1 MAQLSDDCFEADG
14 GLIPVEEAL
23 ARLEARLST
32 IVGAESI
39 TLDSAAGRILAADI
53 TSDRAVPP
61 HDNSAVDGYAVYFD
75 DLDADGE
82 TRLPVAGRVA
92 AGHPLNGPAQRGTA
106 VRIFTG
112 APIPDGAAGP
122 DGVAGPDGAAGPD
135 TVLMQEDC
143 RAEEHN
149 GQTHVVIPAGIS
161 RGANRRD
168 EGEDVARGQV
178 ILRAGQRLRPQDI
191 GLAASIGRADFS
203 VYEKLTVGVLSTGD
217 EVYEPGAAAPAG
229 GIYDANRH
237 ALTALLSDLGC
248 AVRDYGIVADD
259 ADRIGAALTRAA
271 EECDAI
277 VSTAGMS
284 VGDEDHLADAIA
296 RLGTLHFWK
305 VAIKPGRPVAFGQ
318 IGDTPFIGLPGNP
331 AAMMVT
337 FLRLARPAL
346 LRLGGATDVAP
357 RLYQVRAGFTHS
369 KKERRRE
376 YVRVCLAPGDD
387 GVLVANKHPRSG
399 AGVLTSMVE
408 SEGLVELPEDM
419 TQLTPG
425 TMVSFLPFTEVAR

>member
-1 MAQLSDDCFEADG
+1 MAQLSDDCFETDG
-14 GLIPVEEAL
+14 GLIPVDEAL
-23 ARLEARLST
+23 TRLAARLATLVGTEA
-32 IVGAESI
+32 V
-39 TLDSAAGRILAADI
+39 TLAHAVGRILATDV
-53 TSDRAVPP
+53 TSERAVPP

-75 DLDADGE
+75 DLNTDGE
-82 TRLPVAGRVA
+82 TSLPVAGRVT
-92 AGHPLNGPAQRGTA
+92 AGHPLDGPAPRGTA

-122 DGVAGPDGAAGPD
+122 D

-143 RAEEHN
+143 RTEDRA
-149 GQTHVVIPAGIS
+149 GQPHVVIPAGIS

-168 EGEDVARGQV
+168 AGEDVAQGQV
-178 ILRAGQRLRPQDI
+178 ILRAGQRLRPQDV
-191 GLAASIGRADFS
+191 GLAASIGHAELP
-203 VYEKLTVGVLSTGD
+203 VYAKLTVGMLSTGD
-217 EVYEPGAAAPAG
+217 EVFEPGSEAPAG

-237 ALTALLSDLGC
+237 ALSALLSDLGC
-248 AVRDYGIVADD
+248 EVRDYGIIPDD
-259 ADRIGAALTRAA
+259 SDRIDATLTTAAG
-271 EECDAI
+271 ECDAI
-277 VSTAGMS
+277 VSSAGMS
-284 VGDEDHLADAIA
+284 VGDEDHLAGSIE
-296 RLGTLHFWK
+296 RLGSLHFWK

-318 IGDTPFIGLPGNP
+318 IGNTPFIGLPGNP

-357 RLYQVRAGFTHS
+357 RLYQVRAGFAHA
-369 KKERRRE
+369 KKAQRRE
-376 YVRVCLAPGDD
+376 YVRVALAADDD
-387 GVLVANKHPRSG
+387 GVLVARKHPRSG

>member
-14 GLIPVEEAL
+14 GLIPAEAAL
-23 ARLEARLST
+23 SLLEARLTT
-32 IVGAESI
+32 IVDTETIAL
-39 TLDSAAGRILAADI
+39 TNAAGRILAEDI
-53 TSDRAVPP
+53 VSDRAVPP

-75 DLDADGE
+75 DLSPDGD
-82 TRLPVAGRVA
+82 TALPVTGRVT
-92 AGHPLNGPAQRGTA
+92 AGHPLEGTPARGTA

-112 APIPDGAAGP
+112 APIPGGAN
-122 DGVAGPDGAAGPD
+122 GPD

-143 RAEEHN
+143 QLEDRD
-149 GQTHVVIPAGIS
+149 GQSLVLIPAGIS

-168 EGEDVARGQV
+168 SGEDVARGQI
-178 ILRAGQRLRPQDI
+178 ILQAGQRLRPQDV
-191 GLAASIGRADFS
+191 GLAASIGLAALPVFT
-203 VYEKLTVGVLSTGD
+203 KLVVGVLSTGD
-217 EVYEPGAAAPAG
+217 EVFEPGADAPAG

-237 ALTALLSDLGC
+237 ALMAVLSDLGC
-248 AVRDYGIVADD
+248 DVRDYGIIPDVAGRIED
-259 ADRIGAALTRAA
+259 ALKTAAA
-271 EECDAI
+271 ECDAI
-277 VSTAGMS
+277 VSSAGMS
-284 VGDEDHLADAIA
+284 VGDEDHLAASIE

-305 VAIKPGRPVAFGQ
+305 VAIKPGRPIAFGQ

-346 LRLGGATDVAP
+346 LRLGGATDLSP
-357 RLYQVRAGFTHS
+357 RLYQVRAGFAHA

-376 YVRVCLAPGDD
+376 YVRVALETGDD
-387 GVLVANKHPRSG
+387 GMLVAHKHPRSG

-408 SEGLVELPEDM
+408 SEGLVELPEEM

>member
-1 MAQLSDDCFEADG
+1 MAQLSDDCFETDG
-14 GLIPVEEAL
+14 GLIPVEAAL
-23 ARLEARLST
+23 ALLEARLAT
-32 IVGAESI
+32 IVGTEKI
-39 TLDSAAGRILAADI
+39 TLNTAVGRILADDI
-53 TSDRAVPP
+53 VSDRAVPP

-75 DLDADGE
+75 DLSANAE
-82 TRLPVAGRVA
+82 TTLPVVGRVT
-92 AGHPLNGPAQRGTA
+92 AGHLLDGPATRGTA

-122 DGVAGPDGAAGPD
+122 D

-143 RAEEHN
+143 RTEN
-149 GQTHVVIPAGIS
+149 RDGQACVVIPAGIS

-168 EGEDVARGQV
+168 SGEDVAPGQV
-178 ILRAGQRLRPQDI
+178 ILPMGQRLRPQDI
-191 GLAASIGRADFS
+191 GLAASIGRPALP
-203 VYEKLTVGVLSTGD
+203 VYKRLVVGVLSTGD
-217 EVYEPGAAAPAG
+217 EVFEPGADAPVG

-237 ALTALLSDLGC
+237 ALMAVLSDLGC
-248 AVRDYGIVADD
+248 DVRDYGIIPDD
-259 ADRIGAALTRAA
+259 AGRIEDALKSAAAD
-271 EECDAI
+271 CDAI
-277 VSTAGMS
+277 VSSAGMS
-284 VGDEDHLADAIA
+284 VGDEDHLAGSVE

-337 FLRLARPAL
+337 FLLLARPAL
-346 LRLGGATDVAP
+346 LRLGGATDLSP
-357 RLYQVRAGFTHS
+357 RLYKVRAGFDHS

-376 YVRVCLAPGDD
+376 YVRVNLEADDD
-387 GVLVANKHPRSG
+387 GVLIARKHPRSG

>member
-1 MAQLSDDCFEADG
+1 MAQLSDDCFETDG
-14 GLIPVEEAL
+14 GLMAADDAL
-23 ARLEARLST
+23 TLLADRLAT
-32 IVGAESI
+32 IVGTAEVP
-39 TLDSAAGRILAADI
+39 LNLAVGRILAADI
-53 TSDRAVPP
+53 TADRAVPP

-75 DLDADGE
+75 DLDATGE
-82 TRLPVAGRVA
+82 TSLPVAGRIA
-92 AGHPLNGPAQRGTA
+92 AGHPLDGPARRGTA
-106 VRIFTG
+106 LRIFTG
-112 APIPDGAAGP
+112 APIPG
-122 DGVAGPDGAAGPD
+122 GAAGPD

-143 RAEEHN
+143 RTEDRG
-149 GQTHVVIPAGIS
+149 GQTHVVIPAGIA

-168 EGEDVARGQV
+168 AGEDVAPGQI
-178 ILRAGQRLRPQDI
+178 ILRAGQRLRPQDV
-191 GLAASIGRADFS
+191 GLAASIGRAGLT
-203 VYEKLTVGVLSTGD
+203 VYEPLTVGVLSTGD
-217 EVYEPGAAAPAG
+217 EVFEPGADAPAG

-248 AVRDYGIVADD
+248 TVRDYGIIPDD
-259 ADRIGAALTRAA
+259 AEKIGATLTKAA
-271 EECDAI
+271 DECDAI
-277 VSTAGMS
+277 VSSAGMS
-284 VGDEDHLADAIA
+284 VGDEDHLARCLAQ
-296 RLGTLHFWK
+296 LGTLHFWK

-346 LRLGGATDVAP
+346 LRLGGATDVVP
-357 RLYQVRAGFTHS
+357 RLYQVRADFTHA

-376 YVRVCLAPGDD
+376 YVRVSLSAGDD
-387 GVLVANKHPRSG
+387 GVLVARKHPRSG

>member
-1 MAQLSDDCFEADG
+1 
-14 GLIPVEEAL
+14 
-23 ARLEARLST
+23 
-32 IVGAESI
+32 
-39 TLDSAAGRILAADI
+39 
-53 TSDRAVPP
+53 
-61 HDNSAVDGYAVYFD
+61 
-75 DLDADGE
+75 
-82 TRLPVAGRVA
+82 
-92 AGHPLNGPAQRGTA
+92 
-106 VRIFTG
+106 VRIFPG

>member
-1 MAQLSDDCFEADG
+1 MAQLSDDCFETDG
-14 GLIPVEEAL
+14 GLITADAAL
-23 ARLEARLST
+23 ALLEARLAT
-32 IVGAESI
+32 IVGTEDIA
-39 TLDSAAGRILAADI
+39 LNVAVGRTLAADI

-75 DLDADGE
+75 DLNADGE
-82 TRLPVAGRVA
+82 TSMPIAGRVT
-92 AGHPLNGPAQRGTA
+92 AGHPLDGPAQRGTA

-112 APIPDGAAGP
+112 APIPVGAPGP
-122 DGVAGPDGAAGPD
+122 NGVAGPD

-143 RAEEHN
+143 RTEDRA
-149 GQTHVVIPAGIS
+149 GQTYVVIPAGIS

-168 EGEDVARGQV
+168 AGEDVAQGQV
-178 ILRAGQRLRPQDI
+178 ILRAGQRLRPQDV
-191 GLAASIGRADFS
+191 GLAASVGRADFP
-203 VYEKLTVGVLSTGD
+203 VHEKLTVGVLSTGD
-217 EVYEPGAAAPAG
+217 EVFEPGTDAPAG

-248 AVRDYGIVADD
+248 VVRDYGIIPDD
-259 ADRIGAALTRAA
+259 GDRIGAALTTAA
-271 EECDAI
+271 DECDAI
-277 VSTAGMS
+277 VSSAGMS
-284 VGDEDHLADAIA
+284 VGDEDHLAESIA

-337 FLRLARPAL
+337 FLTLARPAL
-346 LRLGGATDVAP
+346 LRLGGAKDVAP

-376 YVRVCLAPGDD
+376 YVRVSLAAGDD
-387 GVLVANKHPRSG
+387 GVLVASKHPRSG

>member
-14 GLIPVEEAL
+14 GLIPAEDAL
-23 ARLEARLST
+23 ALLDARLAT
-32 IVGAESI
+32 IVGTEEI
-39 TLDSAAGRILAADI
+39 TLNMAAGRILAEDI

-75 DLDADGE
+75 DLTPDAE
-82 TRLPVAGRVA
+82 TTLPVVGRVT
-92 AGHPLNGPAQRGTA
+92 AGHPLDGPAARGTA

-112 APIPDGAAGP
+112 APIPG
-122 DGVAGPDGAAGPD
+122 GAAGPD

-143 RAEEHN
+143 RIEYRD
-149 GQTHVVIPAGIS
+149 GQACVVIPAGIS

-168 EGEDVARGQV
+168 SGEDVAKGQV
-178 ILRAGQRLRPQDI
+178 ILRTGQRLRPQDI
-191 GLAASIGRADFS
+191 GLAASVGRADFPVFS
-203 VYEKLTVGVLSTGD
+203 KLVVGVLSTGD
-217 EVYEPGAAAPAG
+217 EVFEPGADAPAG

-237 ALTALLSDLGC
+237 ALMAVLTDLGC
-248 AVRDYGIVADD
+248 EVRDYGIIPDD
-259 ADRIGAALTRAA
+259 AGRIEDALKAAAA
-271 EECDAI
+271 DCDAI
-277 VSTAGMS
+277 VSSAGMS
-284 VGDEDHLADAIA
+284 VGDEDHLAGSVE

-346 LRLGGATDVAP
+346 LRLAGATDLTP
-357 RLYQVRAGFTHS
+357 RLYQVRAGFAHA

-376 YVRVCLAPGDD
+376 YVRVRLETDDD
-387 GVLVANKHPRSG
+387 GVLVARKHPRNG

-408 SEGLVELPEDM
+408 SEGLVELLEDM

>member
-14 GLIPVEEAL
+14 GLIPAEAAL
-23 ARLEARLST
+23 SLLAARLTT
-32 IVGAESI
+32 IVDTETIA
-39 TLDSAAGRILAADI
+39 LNAAAGRILAEDI
-53 TSDRAVPP
+53 VSDRAVPP

-75 DLDADGE
+75 DLAPDGE
-82 TRLPVAGRVA
+82 TALPVAGRVTS
-92 AGHPLNGPAQRGTA
+92 GHPLDDPATRGAA

-122 DGVAGPDGAAGPD
+122 D

-143 RAEEHN
+143 RLEDRD
-149 GQTHVVIPAGIS
+149 GQAFVVIPAGIS

-168 EGEDVARGQV
+168 SGEDVAQGQT
-178 ILRAGQRLRPQDI
+178 ILKAGQRLRPQDV
-191 GLAASIGRADFS
+191 GLAASIGLAALPVF
-203 VYEKLTVGVLSTGD
+203 EKLVVGVLSTGD
-217 EVYEPGAAAPAG
+217 EVFEPGADAPAG

-237 ALTALLSDLGC
+237 ALMAVLSDLGC
-248 AVRDYGIVADD
+248 EVRDYGIIPDD
-259 ADRIGAALTRAA
+259 AGRIEDTLKTAAA
-271 EECDAI
+271 ECDAI
-277 VSTAGMS
+277 VSSAGMS
-284 VGDEDHLADAIA
+284 VGDEDHLAASVE
-296 RLGTLHFWK
+296 RLGALHFWK
-305 VAIKPGRPVAFGQ
+305 VAIKPGRPIAFGQ

-346 LRLGGATDVAP
+346 LRLAGATDLSP
-357 RLYQVRAGFTHS
+357 RLYQVRAGFSHA
-369 KKERRRE
+369 KKARRRE
-376 YVRVCLAPGDD
+376 YVRVALETGDD
-387 GVLVANKHPRSG
+387 GVLVAHKHPRSG

-408 SEGLVELPEDM
+408 SDGLVELPEEM